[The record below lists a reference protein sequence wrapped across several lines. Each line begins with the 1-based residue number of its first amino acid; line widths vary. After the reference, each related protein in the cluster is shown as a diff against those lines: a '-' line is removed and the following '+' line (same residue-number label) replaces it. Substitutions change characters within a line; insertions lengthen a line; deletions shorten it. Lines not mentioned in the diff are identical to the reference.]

1 MYVQYITITVN
12 AMAQQMC
19 EVMYWRSVSD
29 CMTDG
34 VLGSVEYAKLFRGLA
49 VGILSR
55 VSLDTLYTRTY

>member
-1 MYVQYITITVN
+1 
-12 AMAQQMC
+12 
-19 EVMYWRSVSD
+19 
-29 CMTDG
+29 MTDG